1 MNETE
6 NVGSLD
12 VFDYIG
18 NSIKNSYKLK
28 KTLFL

>member
-18 NSIKNSYKLK
+18 NSIK
-28 KTLFL
+28 KTLRCHLWFC